1 MDESSLAP
9 MARPEGS
16 GSGADVGHYQWGLS
30 LHESCQ
36 YNFFCDDKF
45 FCVRLI
51 ELRDFRHQSAW
62 VYDGEVREL
71 LNAGDVIEREGD
83 ERLQVKT
90 PRFLM
95 ESDNAK
101 GDNARGSVTVLSE
114 SGSPELEMKWTIPVS
129 TSWATPGEG
138 SGLHQPL
145 LKGEVTWQ
153 GQTYTGPGYCKRA
166 WFDLDPQYWGWRF
179 IEGAFDE
186 GQGMI
191 WSADATFG
199 IGKYDYFKIAYADG
213 TVLAADNQHT
223 HHRDNIAYGTIDG
236 KPFEAEVEE
245 IGLWKTKLL
254 GKNMDTQMRQRYCK
268 LTLRHGGE
276 EHKGYAL
283 NETGSG
289 TMR

>member
-1 MDESSLAP
+1 MGGSSLASV
-9 MARPEGS
+9 ARPEGS
-16 GSGADVGHYQWGLS
+16 GSGAGVGHYQWGLS
-30 LHESCQ
+30 LHESYQ
-36 YNFFCDDKF
+36 YKFFCGDKF

-71 LNAGDVIEREGD
+71 LNVGDVIEREGD
-83 ERLQVKT
+83 DRLNIKT

-95 ESDNAK
+95 ESDSAK

-114 SGSPELEMKWTIPVS
+114 AGSPELEMKWTIPVS

-145 LKGEVTWQ
+145 LKGEVTWN

-179 IEGAFDE
+179 IEGAFDK

-213 TVLAADNQHT
+213 RALAADNQHT

-245 IGLWKTKLL
+245 IDLWKTKLL
-254 GKNMDTQMRQRYCK
+254 GKSMDTC
-268 LTLRHGGE
+268 
-276 EHKGYAL
+276 YA
-283 NETGSG
+283 NAIAN
-289 TMR
+289 